1 MYRVLIVDDEKIE
14 RTGIKFLLGQIDCSF
29 ETYEA
34 VNGKEAEEWLRDN
47 QADIL
52 ITDIKMPF
60 MDGLE
65 LLEQIDQLYPDMV
78 KIIISGYGEFS
89 YAKKAIRYGV
99 EEYILKPV
107 DPEDFKVSIE
117 KVVQTLD
124 EKRAVEAS
132 KQIRVVFFKEY
143 VLNALL
149 NGMPVEELEKM
160 SIGYYPLDF
169 LRDYRRMMLV
179 EVTGEFF
186 DNKDFSEVP
195 FGSWKMHAPVDH
207 LNMNARQSIL
217 FFTEE
222 CENWKELAKNIC
234 ENIQTKCGD
243 KLKCYVAVSSGIST
257 PSQIP
262 ERYKEL
268 EFLMENRFYS
278 LESSIY
284 MAEHEVNAVVDVC
297 LDDDTLMKQLK
308 QDIRGKNLISLRE
321 HFEMLFSSYRK
332 GQKFSQIYVKFM
344 STNLLKMVSEAI
356 PHKTEDQTNE
366 DVEKLYNAVGIFE
379 ILEILE
385 ENIRMF
391 EDYVQKDFGVMR
403 REVEEVK
410 KYIYTHYGE
419 ELSVDILAEQVY
431 LTPGYLST
439 IFRKETGQNLS
450 KFIKAYRMEKA
461 REMLENTREKIV
473 TISEKVGYPN
483 TSYFCQNF
491 REYFGISPQ
500 KYRDKGEAY
509 EQNP

>member
-1 MYRVLIVDDEKIE
+1 M
-14 RTGIKFLLGQIDCSF
+14 
-29 ETYEA
+29 
-34 VNGKEAEEWLRDN
+34 
-47 QADIL
+47 
-52 ITDIKMPF
+52 
-60 MDGLE
+60 
-65 LLEQIDQLYPDMV
+65 
-78 KIIISGYGEFS
+78 
-89 YAKKAIRYGV
+89 
-99 EEYILKPV
+99 
-107 DPEDFKVSIE
+107 
-117 KVVQTLD
+117 
-124 EKRAVEAS
+124 
-132 KQIRVVFFKEY
+132 
-143 VLNALL
+143 
-149 NGMPVEELEKM
+149 
-160 SIGYYPLDF
+160 
-169 LRDYRRMMLV
+169 
-179 EVTGEFF
+179 
-186 DNKDFSEVP
+186 
-195 FGSWKMHAPVDH
+195 
-207 LNMNARQSIL
+207 
-217 FFTEE
+217 
-222 CENWKELAKNIC
+222 
-234 ENIQTKCGD
+234 
-243 KLKCYVAVSSGIST
+243 AVSSGIST

-284 MAEHEVNAVVDVC
+284 MAEYEVNAAADVC

-321 HFEMLFSSYRK
+321 HFEMLFSSYRQGK
-332 GQKFSQIYVKFM
+332 KFSQIYVKFM

-391 EDYVQKDFGVMR
+391 EDYVQKDSGVMR

-461 REMLENTREKIV
+461 REMLENTHEKIV
-473 TISEKVGYPN
+473 TISEKAGYPN